1 MSGLG
6 KLKEEHLALSSG
18 IGLAGFAI
26 SNFYESIEMAFAEFE
41 DEIIDSIVKPNKT
54 SAIHWYLSHFQDIS
68 RQIHDLRDVEDRLEY
83 CLDFIVRIL
92 KEANLDPK
100 LPVPDFDNCTED
112 WHEECECKEM
122 FDKWERYVNHNAGEI
137 DDLIIHSAFQ
147 VIFLDRKF
155 LHDFHLALSEFI
167 KYNMSDIQKK
177 YPDCVT
183 SKGRINRFYFPKWLT
198 NAVFYRDKG
207 TCTICR
213 CDLSNLIRSQNT
225 VHIDHI
231 VPLDVFGSNDASN
244 FQLLCEAC
252 NTSKGARATT
262 TSSINVP
269 FWNH

>member
-1 MSGLG
+1 MLG
-6 KLKEEHLALSSG
+6 KLKDEHLALSSG
-18 IGLAGFAI
+18 IGLAGLAI
-26 SNFYESIEMAFAEFE
+26 SHFYECGEVAFEEFR
-41 DEIIDSIVKPNKT
+41 DEIIDAIVKVNKT
-54 SAIHWYLSHFQDIS
+54 SAIHWYLSYFQDIS
-68 RQIHDLRDVEDRLEY
+68 RQIRDLQDNVDELDY
-83 CLDFIVRIL
+83 IFDFIVRTL
-92 KEANLDPK
+92 KELKLDSE
-100 LPVPDFDNCTED
+100 LPVPDFDSCADE
-112 WHEECECKEM
+112 WHEACDCREIFE
-122 FDKWERYVNHNAGEI
+122 KWVDYVEKNAGMI

-155 LHDFHLALSEFI
+155 LHDFHLGLSEFI
-167 KYNMSDIQKK
+167 EFYMLDIKQK
-177 YPDCVT
+177 YPDFVT
-183 SKGRINRFYFPKWLT
+183 SKGRIKRSHFPKWLI

-225 VHIDHI
+225 IHIDHI

-269 FWNH
+269 FWNY